1 MTLFV
6 APSPLATNLCT
17 PHIASGGL
25 TYSAKLMAAMSSPRI
40 KLSCFTPL
48 RDGEKH
54 KEEKEKVKKPHASVG
69 SEWSFL

>member
-6 APSPLATNLCT
+6 APSPPAANLCT
-17 PHIASGGL
+17 PHIASGSL
-25 TYSAKLMAAMSSPRI
+25 TYSTQLMAAMSSPRI

-54 KEEKEKVKKPHASVG
+54 KEEKEKVKKPHVSVG
-69 SEWSFL
+69 SERSFL